1 MAKFTFLANQPGLV
15 QIGTIIDLS
24 ASKTDPSG
32 VEGSVDGKPVGI
44 ISNDPNLAFGKKS
57 APAKKIRESVI
68 DHPQCASARGLVL
81 SCKTQ
86 QNRQNK
92 TLDYLYETELY
103 VVPKRTANKSEKT
116 DSLQYLVGGRSVTNP
131 KKAELIGQ
139 LQALKNDGKPIAVR
153 VQILRIGTTY
163 SVVLPE
169 NPVAGASAGTI
180 KTPDD
185 ILSQLV
191 QDGET
196 YPAAVVAL
204 NGRDY
209 TIEIL
214 PEIKNLS
221 DYYPLIDAAVARC
234 AGQSKVIESKVE
246 TMLSSRFEK
255 QAIETVLA
263 QMPSLGLASRG
274 VPTPKTRY
282 AQRSGNNLA
291 DLTCY
296 MLAGKMVRLVGEKG
310 SGKNTLV
317 ETACWVLNRP
327 MCRVQ
332 GSAELDKLD
341 LLGSRTLKNGDT
353 GFELSEFLQTLQN
366 DGIAVIDEANTVRPE
381 VLTILHSLTDG
392 ARSIDVPGYGTVRMG
407 PHACILYT
415 MNEDY
420 VGTGEMNAAT
430 IDRGPTILVEQEQD
444 MSALLK
450 AAVPEASKEDINTCC
465 KVSSEI
471 RSATQ
476 SGSGALTA
484 DAITVRG
491 YIDALQC
498 AQFIPLRRAL
508 IQNVANKAQ
517 SAAERTTIEAIITAN
532 VA

>member
-15 QIGTIIDLS
+15 QIGTIMDLS

-68 DHPQCASARGLVL
+68 DHPQCASAHGLVL

-234 AGQSKVIESKVE
+234 AGQ
-246 TMLSSRFEK
+246 R
-255 QAIETVLA
+255 
-263 QMPSLGLASRG
+263 
-274 VPTPKTRY
+274 
-282 AQRSGNNLA
+282 
-291 DLTCY
+291 
-296 MLAGKMVRLVGEKG
+296 
-310 SGKNTLV
+310 
-317 ETACWVLNRP
+317 
-327 MCRVQ
+327 
-332 GSAELDKLD
+332 
-341 LLGSRTLKNGDT
+341 
-353 GFELSEFLQTLQN
+353 
-366 DGIAVIDEANTVRPE
+366 
-381 VLTILHSLTDG
+381 
-392 ARSIDVPGYGTVRMG
+392 
-407 PHACILYT
+407 
-415 MNEDY
+415 
-420 VGTGEMNAAT
+420 
-430 IDRGPTILVEQEQD
+430 DRKSV
-444 MSALLK
+444 
-450 AAVPEASKEDINTCC
+450 V
-465 KVSSEI
+465 
-471 RSATQ
+471 
-476 SGSGALTA
+476 
-484 DAITVRG
+484 
-491 YIDALQC
+491 
-498 AQFIPLRRAL
+498 
-508 IQNVANKAQ
+508 
-517 SAAERTTIEAIITAN
+517 
-532 VA
+532 

>member
-15 QIGTIIDLS
+15 QIGTIMDLS

-68 DHPQCASARGLVL
+68 DHPQCASAHGLVL

-204 NGRDY
+204 AGTTRLRFFRRLRIFRTTTPSLMPLSPGVPGRVRLLSPKWRPCC
-209 TIEIL
+209 L
-214 PEIKNLS
+214 PALRSKLLRRFS
-221 DYYPLIDAAVARC
+221 PRCPLLD
-234 AGQSKVIESKVE
+234 SPVE
-246 TMLSSRFEK
+246 GFLPPRP
-255 QAIETVLA
+255 A
-263 QMPSLGLASRG
+263 MPSDLG
-274 VPTPKTRY
+274 TT
-282 AQRSGNNLA
+282 
-291 DLTCY
+291 
-296 MLAGKMVRLVGEKG
+296 
-310 SGKNTLV
+310 
-317 ETACWVLNRP
+317 W
-327 MCRVQ
+327 
-332 GSAELDKLD
+332 
-341 LLGSRTLKNGDT
+341 RT
-353 GFELSEFLQTLQN
+353 
-366 DGIAVIDEANTVRPE
+366 
-381 VLTILHSLTDG
+381 
-392 ARSIDVPGYGTVRMG
+392 
-407 PHACILYT
+407 
-415 MNEDY
+415 
-420 VGTGEMNAAT
+420 
-430 IDRGPTILVEQEQD
+430 
-444 MSALLK
+444 
-450 AAVPEASKEDINTCC
+450 
-465 KVSSEI
+465 
-471 RSATQ
+471 
-476 SGSGALTA
+476 
-484 DAITVRG
+484 
-491 YIDALQC
+491 
-498 AQFIPLRRAL
+498 
-508 IQNVANKAQ
+508 
-517 SAAERTTIEAIITAN
+517 
-532 VA
+532 

>member
-15 QIGTIIDLS
+15 QPGSIIDLS

-32 VEGSVDGKPVGI
+32 VEGSVDGKTVGY
-44 ISNDPNLAFGKKS
+44 ISNDPNLVFGKKS
-57 APAKKIRESVI
+57 VPAKKIRESVI

-81 SCKTQ
+81 NCKAQ
-86 QNRQNK
+86 QNNK
-92 TLDYLYETELY
+92 AGYLYETELY
-103 VVPKRTANKSEKT
+103 VVPKRDNGKSQKT
-116 DSLQYLVGGRSVTNP
+116 DSIQYLVSGRSAENT
-131 KKAELIGQ
+131 KKAELLGK
-139 LQALKNDGKPIAVR
+139 LQALKNDGKPISFQVL
-153 VQILRIGTTY
+153 ILRISSTY
-163 SVVLPE
+163 FVVLPE
-169 NPVAGASAGTI
+169 SPVAGASAGKI

-185 ILSQLV
+185 ILPQLI
-191 QDGET
+191 QDGGT
-196 YPAAVVAL
+196 YPATVVAL

-209 TIEIL
+209 TVEIT

-234 AGQSKVIESKVE
+234 AGQSKVIEAKVE
-246 TMLSSRFEK
+246 TMLASRFEK
-255 QAIETVLA
+255 RAIETILA

-332 GSAELDKLD
+332 GSSELDKMD

-353 GFELSEFLQTLQN
+353 GFELSEFLQTLRD
-366 DGIAVIDEANTVRPE
+366 DGVAVIDEVNTVRPE

-430 IDRGPTILVEQEQD
+430 IDRGPTIIVEQEQD
-444 MSALLK
+444 MSILLK
-450 AAVPEASKEDINTCC
+450 TAVPDASKEDINICC
-465 KVSSEI
+465 KVSNEI
-471 RSATQ
+471 RNAAQ
-476 SGSGALTA
+476 SGSGSLTA
-484 DAITVRG
+484 EAITVRG

-498 AQFIPLRRAL
+498 AQFIPLRCAL

-517 SAAERTTIEAIITAN
+517 SAAERSIIEAIITAN